1 MAEAQSSTDPH
12 AEDLERGN
20 SLSEGESRRQF
31 IKKLPYIAPA
41 METFLLSTGTDVH
54 GDDDDDDDDD
64 KKKKK
69 KKKKK
74 KTSPSGPGP
83 PPPPPD
89 DDDDDDD

>member
-1 MAEAQSSTDPH
+1 MADLESSADPH
-12 AEDLERGN
+12 DEDLEDEN
-20 SLSEGESRRQF
+20 SHSEGESRRQF

-41 METFLLSTGTDVH
+41 METFLLSTSTGVH
-54 GDDDDDDDDD
+54 GDDDDD

-69 KKKKK
+69 
-74 KTSPSGPGP
+74 TLPSGPGP

>member
-1 MAEAQSSTDPH
+1 MADLESSADPH
-12 AEDLERGN
+12 DEDLEDEN
-20 SLSEGESRRQF
+20 SHSEGESRRQF

-41 METFLLSTGTDVH
+41 METFLLSTSTGVH
-54 GDDDDDDDDD
+54 GDDDDDDD
-64 KKKKK
+64 KKK

-89 DDDDDDD
+89 DDDDDDDD

>member
-1 MAEAQSSTDPH
+1 MAELESSADPH
-12 AEDLERGN
+12 DEDLEDEN
-20 SLSEGESRRQF
+20 SHSEGESRRQF

-41 METFLLSTGTDVH
+41 METFLLSTSTGVH
-54 GDDDDDDDDD
+54 GDDDDD
-64 KKKKK
+64 
-69 KKKKK
+69 KKKK